1 MDLGGASG
9 WNHVAG
15 GVAAAIALPVGV
27 FGLDLPFPL
36 VVPVAGGIYL
46 GLAFL
51 LARPRPIDR
60 IDPERVGRAQAA
72 LVAGLIE
79 EGEKLVARLNE
90 ASRRL
95 AAKDAANTAA
105 HMAGIAQAILD
116 RLAAEPGKLASV
128 RRFLSYYLPRSV
140 EIAEGLVVVEGQR
153 ARDPARVAGIHDM
166 MTRLDQAFTFY
177 SDSFAQAE
185 LDALDVELKLL
196 GRSLAEDIGGAATPA
211 PRRQNGAA

>member
-15 GVAAAIALPVGV
+15 GVAAAIAIPAGV
-27 FGLDLPFPL
+27 FGLNLPFPL
-36 VVPVAGGIYL
+36 VVPIAGGIYL

-79 EGEKLVARLNE
+79 ASEKPVERLREAAR
-90 ASRRL
+90 RIGTKDT
-95 AAKDAANTAA
+95 AKMAA
-105 HMAGIAQAILD
+105 HMAEIAQSILD
-116 RLAAEPGKLASV
+116 RLAAEPGKLAAI
-128 RRFLSYYLPRSV
+128 RRFLTYYLPRSV
-140 EIAEGLVVVEGQR
+140 EIAEGLVVVEAQR
-153 ARDPARVAGIHDM
+153 AADPARLAGIRDM
-166 MTRLDQAFTFY
+166 MARLDQAFTFY

-196 GRSLAEDIGGAATPA
+196 GRALAEDIGGAETPA